1 MQAALQALENTPVMT
16 ASEAQAFAVRCF
28 PGEWPSV
35 EDAQIEVS
43 RLSGGTQNLLTVVR
57 RHHTTSGSQE
67 PAVLLI
73 RNYPPEREEGAQSY
87 QATRIEETLVAF
99 EAGRKG
105 WGPKLYGTFEGGRVE
120 EYVQAHPLTPVEASS
135 KLISQEVARMYAR
148 FASLE
153 VPLCAGKVSDILD
166 AAARDHETF
175 RARKSELQGNFSA
188 FANPGVENIVSDVLE
203 TDWGAETRWVQ
214 SLFAKYGCQSAVTHF
229 DSNFMN
235 ILVCEDEQAGKTL
248 LIDYET
254 TMSGFRGIDIGSHF
268 AEHMFSWT
276 HPENQ
281 LNGNPFPPLEA
292 RKQFCKTYLEESVQ
306 LGTSNDSGAEQV
318 KRLLTESQIGTLF
331 FVVRTLVDV
340 LKYPEPASVD
350 ATMAIVDVYHQTKAE
365 FLSVPNLA

>member
-1 MQAALQALENTPVMT
+1 MQAALQALEDTPVMT
-16 ASEAQAFAVRCF
+16 ASEARAFAVRCF

-35 EDAQIEVS
+35 EDALIEVS

-57 RHHTTSGSQE
+57 RRHTTCGSQE

-73 RNYPPEREEGAQSY
+73 RKYPPEREECPQVY
-87 QATRIEETLVAF
+87 HATSIEETLVAF

-105 WGPKLYGTFEGGRVE
+105 WGPKLYDTFKGGRVE
-120 EYVQAHPLTPVEASS
+120 EYVEAHPLTPVEASS
-135 KLISQEVARMYAR
+135 KLISEEIARMYAR

-153 VPLCAGKVSDILD
+153 VPLYPGKVLDILD
-166 AAARDHETF
+166 AAARDLKAF
-175 RARKSELQGNFSA
+175 RTCQSKLQEIFSA
-188 FANPGVENIVSDVLE
+188 FARPGAENIVSNVFE
-203 TDWGAETRWVQ
+203 TDWEAETRWVR

-235 ILVCEDEQAGKTL
+235 ILVREDEHAGKTM

-281 LNGNPFPPLEA
+281 LNGYPFPPLEA
-292 RKQFCKTYLEESVQ
+292 RKQFCKTYLEESAQ
-306 LGTSNDSGAEQV
+306 LGICDDSGAEQV
-318 KRLLTESQIGTLF
+318 KHLLTESQIGTLF

-340 LKYPEPASVD
+340 LKYPEPASLD